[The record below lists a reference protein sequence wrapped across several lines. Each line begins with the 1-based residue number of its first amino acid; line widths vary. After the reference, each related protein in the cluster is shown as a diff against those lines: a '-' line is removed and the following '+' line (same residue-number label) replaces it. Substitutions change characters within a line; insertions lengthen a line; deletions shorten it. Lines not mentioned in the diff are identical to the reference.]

1 MIIHSM
7 IVVEEAKNGR
17 SYMFLVPQGSSY
29 DEGKE
34 VLSQMIEQID
44 SMKQEAIAQAE
55 KKSAAAQPEEVV
67 EPQPEEEVAI
77 QPEEA
82 KDSQPEAE

>member
-7 IVVEEAKNGR
+7 IVLEEAKNGR

-44 SMKQEAIAQAE
+44 SMKQEAIKKSEAAQA
-55 KKSAAAQPEEVV
+55 
-67 EPQPEEEVAI
+67 
-77 QPEEA
+77 
-82 KDSQPEAE
+82 SQSESE